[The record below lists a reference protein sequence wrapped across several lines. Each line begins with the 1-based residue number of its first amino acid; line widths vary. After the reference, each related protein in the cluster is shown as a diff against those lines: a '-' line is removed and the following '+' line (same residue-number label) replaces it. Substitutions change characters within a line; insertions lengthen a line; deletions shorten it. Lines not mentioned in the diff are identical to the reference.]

1 MMSQFE
7 LSSRAALC
15 RQLAGQDPA
24 NRSVWMAEA
33 RSWSRLADETLHD
46 EDGLTVDLVSKF
58 FFAFGKLSMKSQRRF
73 DATHVE

>member
-15 RQLAGQDPA
+15 RQLASQEPS
-24 NRSVWMAEA
+24 NRSIWMAEA

-46 EDGLTVDLVSKF
+46 EDGLKIDLVGRF
-58 FFAFGKLSMKSQRRF
+58 FCVFGKSSTKSPRRF
-73 DATHVE
+73 DATHID